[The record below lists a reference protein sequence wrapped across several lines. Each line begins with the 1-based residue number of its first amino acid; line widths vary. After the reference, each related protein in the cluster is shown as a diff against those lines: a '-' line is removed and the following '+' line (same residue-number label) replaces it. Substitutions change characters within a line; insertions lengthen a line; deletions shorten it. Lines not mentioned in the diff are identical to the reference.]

1 MARLIISAPDGKR
14 GILEI
19 TKPVTTVGRGN
30 ANDLVLNHTSVS
42 RFHAVIKQEANG
54 VVMIA
59 DRGSTNGVLVNGAR
73 IVAETALNP
82 GDDLQIGA
90 YGVKFESTAEGALR
104 VEKVE
109 VPSTV
114 NEVLNAEALQGPAT
128 AVPGGS
134 KEDLITQVKK
144 LEREKYLLTVLY
156 DAGKSLSAKLSI
168 DDIAEQV
175 AQLAFRIEGVERGFM
190 MLFDENGEVQ
200 RQTEV
205 RYRQKPK
212 NDQGSSQPQIS
223 LSRSVLDLIRQ
234 QKQPILISDA
244 SADERFTGSES
255 MKISGLQSAM
265 CAPLLGKERL
275 LGIFYVDN
283 LEQTAAFTQEE
294 LNVFALVA
302 AQAGAAIDSAIT
314 HEQLA
319 RQAVQRSALERFLS
333 PDVVEM
339 IAADPDNVR
348 LGGANQVV
356 TVLFSDIRGFTTISE
371 RLPPEK
377 VVEILNEYFTRVTDV
392 IFDNGG
398 MLDKYLGD
406 GAMAVF
412 GAPISKGNDA
422 ANAVRAGIEIQRLVL
437 QLNVDSVARKW
448 PELRVGVGINTG
460 IVTAG
465 NIGSPRRLDYTV
477 VGDTVNVAARLMA
490 NAAGWQVLISESTA
504 KTLGPE
510 IQLEPLAPLSVKGK
524 SQPLSVFS
532 VHWAEDKKTASGR

>member
-42 RFHAVIKQEANG
+42 RLHAVIKLEADG
-54 VVMIA
+54 SVLIA
-59 DRGSTNGVLVNGAR
+59 DRGSTNGVLVNGTR
-73 IVAETALNP
+73 IAAETVIENGA
-82 GDDLQIGA
+82 DVQIGA
-90 YGVKFESTAEGALR
+90 YGLKYETFAEGALR

-114 NEVLNAEALQGPAT
+114 NEVLHAEAMQKAAPTDAP
-128 AVPGGS
+128 VGS
-134 KEDLITQVKK
+134 KDDLVAQIKK

-175 AQLAFRIEGVERGFM
+175 AKLAFRIEGVERGFM
-190 MLFDENGEVQ
+190 MLFDEKGEVQ

-205 RYRQKPK
+205 RYRRKPK
-212 NDQGSSQPQIS
+212 TEQPQIS
-223 LSRSVLDLIRQ
+223 LSRSVLDLIKTE
-234 QKQPILISDA
+234 KQPILISDA
-244 SADERFTGSES
+244 AVDERFTGSES

-283 LEQTAAFTQEE
+283 LEQTDAFTQDE

-302 AQAGAAIDSAIT
+302 AQAASAIDSAIT

-333 PDVVEM
+333 PDVVGM

-356 TVLFSDIRGFTTISE
+356 TVLFSDIRGFTSISE
-371 RLPPEK
+371 KLPPEK
-377 VVEILNEYFTRVTDV
+377 IVEILNEYFTRVTDV

-406 GAMAVF
+406 GVMAVF

-422 ANAVRAGIEIQRLVL
+422 LNAVRAGIELQRLVL
-437 QLNVDSVARKW
+437 QLNVDSAARKW

-477 VGDTVNVAARLMA
+477 IGDTVNVAARLMA

-504 KTLGPE
+504 QALGPE
-510 IQLEPLAPLSVKGK
+510 FQIEPLAPLSVKGK

-532 VHWAEDKKTASGR
+532 VPWGENKKSAKAGK

>member
-1 MARLIISAPDGKR
+1 MARLIISAPNGKR

-42 RFHAVIKQEANG
+42 RLHAVIKLEADG
-54 VVMIA
+54 SVLIA
-59 DRGSTNGVLVNGAR
+59 DRGSTNGVLVNGTR
-73 IVAETALNP
+73 ITAETPLEA
-82 GDDLQIGA
+82 GADVQIGA
-90 YGVKFESTAEGALR
+90 YGLKYETFAEGALR

-114 NEVLNAEALQGPAT
+114 NEVLHAEAMQKAAPTDAP
-128 AVPGGS
+128 VGS
-134 KEDLITQVKK
+134 KDDLVAQIKK

-175 AQLAFRIEGVERGFM
+175 AKLAFRIEGVERGFM
-190 MLFDENGEVQ
+190 MLFDEKGEVQ

-205 RYRQKPK
+205 RYRRKPK
-212 NDQGSSQPQIS
+212 TEQPQIS
-223 LSRSVLDLIRQ
+223 LSRSVLDLIKTE
-234 QKQPILISDA
+234 KQPILISDA
-244 SADERFTGSES
+244 AVDERFTGSES

-283 LEQTAAFTQEE
+283 LEQTDAFTQDE

-302 AQAGAAIDSAIT
+302 AQAASAIDSAIT

-333 PDVVEM
+333 PDVVGM

-356 TVLFSDIRGFTTISE
+356 TVLFSDIRGFTSISE
-371 RLPPEK
+371 KLPPEK
-377 VVEILNEYFTRVTDV
+377 IVEILNEYFTRVTDV

-406 GAMAVF
+406 GVMAVF

-422 ANAVRAGIEIQRLVL
+422 LNAVRAGIELQRLVL
-437 QLNVDSVARKW
+437 QLNVDSAARKW

-477 VGDTVNVAARLMA
+477 IGDTVNVAARLMA
-490 NAAGWQVLISESTA
+490 NAAGWQVLVSESTA
-504 KTLGPE
+504 QHLGPE
-510 IQLEPLAPLSVKGK
+510 FQIEPLAPLSVKGK

-532 VHWAEDKKTASGR
+532 VPWGENKKSAKAGK